1 MVYAYRGQSR
11 YRFAGGGLE
20 LFASLQGCLFE
31 YLHFHRSQLSHLV
44 RMSLMEM
51 LNVSKRTI
59 DRMSFLEMIVQDLD
73 ALRNLFFSLLVLV
86 KLYVFVSAAAG

>member
-1 MVYAYRGQSR
+1 
-11 YRFAGGGLE
+11 
-20 LFASLQGCLFE
+20 
-31 YLHFHRSQLSHLV
+31 
-44 RMSLMEM
+44 MEM